1 MKKDLFIYAAL
12 CALVV
17 AGCSKQDEAE
27 TLQPEQGKALNITIS
42 ATRHEAPSTR
52 TEYEDEE
59 YAAELIVKWKSDKSD
74 KLGVFTTDNGTTSNA
89 AFAVDGDLSTDGKTA
104 HFKGSLTISNLGQET
119 TVYGYYP
126 YSSAPEITPTAIPID
141 LRNQTQA
148 GITGNTSLDHL
159 AAKDYMAATP
169 VTKKFSNGEQNLSLE
184 FNPLLAIMSF
194 KAYNTINVKT
204 IKLEAVGITNLTP
217 FHTQGAVDITNSTFL
232 ISHDDGTAQ
241 SYVELNVTDGTPGDM
256 PPLMFNM
263 MIFPIAAGEMP
274 TKFKATVTTTDGDT
288 YVKIKEAPE
297 AGFERGKRY
306 IMALD
311 DLKEDDTP
319 STTYTATTVP
329 SSNLETALGATG
341 SSGTATN
348 PYLIQSAGDLKMV
361 QDVTNGAIT
370 NASYKNKCYKLTT
383 DITIALPTGTS
394 WTPIGNS
401 YSNSFKGTFDG
412 NGYSVT
418 GLLINSNQQYLGFF
432 GRIDNGTVKN
442 LNVTGNITS
451 SYPDYGYVGGIAGN
465 TNATSYI
472 IGCSYSGSVTSTNY
486 NTKTGGICGSVT
498 GYVIGCYNTSTVES
512 TYTIKSADCG
522 GIAGSTNG
530 SSDGIIG
537 CYNTGAVTGTKSTTV
552 GGIVATNQAKVRG
565 CYNTGVVTGVTKVE
579 VFCGGILGENTGDVT
594 GCLWVK
600 SSIPGTATV
609 GIANKNT
616 IDPIADIATLNESI
630 STLNDGIDEWNSDA
644 NGGNGNTTSPKYCH
658 FKFKAGSDGTT
669 PPTLT
674 TEP

>member
-1 MKKDLFIYAAL
+1 MKKNLFIYAAL
-12 CALVV
+12 CALVA

-52 TEYEDEE
+52 TEYEDKE

-74 KLGVFTTDNGTTSNA
+74 KLGVFTTDNGAKTTTNA
-89 AFAVDGDLSTDGKTA
+89 EFSVDGDLSTDGKTA

-159 AAKDYMAATP
+159 AAKDYLAATP
-169 VTKKFSNGEQNLSLE
+169 VTKKFSNGKQNLSLE

-274 TKFKATVTTTDGDT
+274 TEFKATVTTTDGKT
-288 YVKIKEAPE
+288 YVKTKEAPK

-306 IMALD
+306 IMELNG
-311 DLKEDDTP
+311 LEEDDTP

-401 YSNSFKGTFDG
+401 ITNSFKGTFDG

-418 GLLINSNQQYLGFF
+418 GLFINSNQQYLGFF

-472 IGCSYSGSVTSTNY
+472 IGCSYSGSVTNTNY
-486 NTKTGGICGSVT
+486 NTTGGICGSVT
-498 GYVIGCYNTSTVES
+498 GYVIGCYNTSTVKS
-512 TYTIKSADCG
+512 TYTNSADCG

-530 SSDGIIG
+530 SGDGIIG
-537 CYNTGAVTGTKSTTV
+537 CYNTGAVTGGNNTKV
-552 GGIVATNQAKVRG
+552 GGIVAYNQAIVRG
-565 CYNTGVVTGVTKVE
+565 CYNTGIVTGGTI
-579 VFCGGILGENTGDVT
+579 GGILGSNTIDAI
-594 GCLWVK
+594 GCLWVN
-600 SSIPGTATV
+600 SSTAGTATV
-609 GIANKNT
+609 GIATGTGTGT
-616 IDPIADIATLNESI
+616 IPPIADIATLNRNI
-630 STLNDGIDEWNSDA
+630 NTLNNGIDEWNKDYTSDLK
-644 NGGNGNTTSPKYCH
+644 KYCH
-658 FKFKAGSDGTT
+658 FKFKAGADDNT